1 MVREGYYEGSLATL
15 HGTSRVVLELAG
27 GTMRGLTTRGAELS
41 GRYDYDETR
50 RLIRYELMVTLPA
63 HAMSIT
69 GHRTAD
75 QPETVTVSG
84 EASCQNEAARFSLGL
99 AGRAVDVVLRYVGPV
114 YDTSDDR
121 FPAWPASDTFF
132 SATS

>member
-15 HGTSRVVLELAG
+15 RGTSYVVLELVG
-27 GTMRGLTTRGAELS
+27 GTMRGLTTRGAEIS
-41 GRYDYDETR
+41 GTYAFDETR
-50 RLIRYELMVTLPA
+50 RLLRYELTITLPA
-63 HAMSIT
+63 HMISVT
-69 GHRTAD
+69 GHRTAE
-75 QPETVTVSG
+75 QTETVTVSG
-84 EASCQNEAARFSLGL
+84 EASCQQEAARFSLGF
-99 AGRAVDVVLRYVGPV
+99 AGRAIDVVLRYVGPV